1 MILETS
7 SDNNICCGEEIKS
20 QNWKS
25 EDGHSLVIGI
35 CPKCKSLF
43 LNKINMI
50 DPTTLDDTV
59 STTDENV
66 VVETVTHEVTE
77 EEIKDNNLDDELKP
91 GDEIE
96 IPLEEKKTKMV

>member
-7 SDNNICCGEEIKS
+7 SDNNIWCGEEIKS

-43 LNKINMI
+43 LNNITMI
-50 DPTTLDDTV
+50 DPTNLEGN
-59 STTDENV
+59 STPLPTEPFAGVENV
-66 VVETVTHEVTE
+66 EAPL
-77 EEIKDNNLDDELKP
+77 EEIK
-91 GDEIE
+91 
-96 IPLEEKKTKMV
+96 